1 MDHWKA
7 TLKGERGWGKGP
19 FSPYFFGLAM
29 EVFSR
34 LIDDYASQNRGFRFH
49 YRCLILR
56 FSHLCFADD
65 FLIFL
70 RGKFEFYKCSEAV
83 LEEFESLSGLKV
95 NPDKST
101 MLCSGTSDMVERPVE
116 GQLTNERR

>member
-1 MDHWKA
+1 MDRWKA

-19 FSPYFFGLAM
+19 LSPYLFVLAM

-34 LIDDYASQNRGFRFH
+34 LMDDYASQNRGFRFH
-49 YRCLILR
+49 YHCLRLR
-56 FSHLCFADD
+56 FSHLCFTDD

-70 RGKFEFYKCSEAV
+70 RGKCEFYKCSEAG

-95 NPDKST
+95 NLDKST
-101 MLCSGTSDMVERPVE
+101 MLCSGTSDMVKDR
-116 GQLTNERR
+116 

>member
-1 MDHWKA
+1 MDRWKA

-19 FSPYFFGLAM
+19 LSPYLFVLAM

-34 LIDDYASQNRGFRFH
+34 LMDDYASQNRGFRFH
-49 YRCLILR
+49 YRCLRLR

-70 RGKFEFYKCSEAV
+70 IGKCEFYKCSEAG

-95 NPDKST
+95 NLDKST
-101 MLCSGTSDMVERPVE
+101 ILCSGTSDMVKDR
-116 GQLTNERR
+116 